1 MKGDRALCLASYFAN
16 GKIPRGKLQVQTA
29 EGDLAPDLTS
39 LNLQK
44 TGRSTS
50 QTQQPVSLNS
60 LFPYREL
67 G

>member
-1 MKGDRALCLASYFAN
+1 MIGPYAWHLTAQMGRYPEAN
-16 GKIPRGKLQVQTA
+16 FKSRLQRVI
-29 EGDLAPDLTS
+29 LLDLTS

>member
-1 MKGDRALCLASYFAN
+1 MIGPCAWHLTAQMGRNPETNFKSR
-16 GKIPRGKLQVQTA
+16 LQRVILLQTW
-29 EGDLAPDLTS
+29 TS

-50 QTQQPVSLNS
+50 QTQQPASLNS

>member
-1 MKGDRALCLASYFAN
+1 MHSILLCKWEDTQRQTSS
-16 GKIPRGKLQVQTA
+16 QTA